1 MTFLKKIKTSFV
13 YELFINYIFYHL
25 YHFFWL
31 YILNFKARILYILWG
46 KKNEYFDL
54 NQNDKLLI
62 KEDINFKNLALKIK
76 KETLPK
82 IPELKKKIMSK
93 EYREEMLNKN
103 SAFGENPYAIE
114 LYDELSDELKTE
126 IVNFAA
132 SKKMITTAASYM
144 GIFPMITRVQVSLNI
159 PRENSNLRSAM
170 LWHKDLFG
178 FKNLDFFMAVTDIN
192 EESGPFFC
200 LEEKIKAG
208 VFKNFKYKQDNK
220 IGERGKVS
228 LEEFDKVFK
237 NKKIIDLIGS
247 SGTAMLLDTFSTF
260 HRGGF
265 CKSQDRLVLRICYQS
280 QDVVYDSYKK
290 SHEYF
295 LYDKSIK
302 KVNIKDKFLK
312 YLFFNN
318 PPIIMKS
325 LSKVLL
331 RFYSLVEFKF
341 K

>member
-1 MTFLKKIKTSFV
+1 
-13 YELFINYIFYHL
+13 
-25 YHFFWL
+25 
-31 YILNFKARILYILWG
+31 
-46 KKNEYFDL
+46 
-54 NQNDKLLI
+54 
-62 KEDINFKNLALKIK
+62 
-76 KETLPK
+76 
-82 IPELKKKIMSK
+82 
-93 EYREEMLNKN
+93 
-103 SAFGENPYAIE
+103 
-114 LYDELSDELKTE
+114 
-126 IVNFAA
+126 
-132 SKKMITTAASYM
+132 
-144 GIFPMITRVQVSLNI
+144 
-159 PRENSNLRSAM
+159 
-170 LWHKDLFG
+170 
-178 FKNLDFFMAVTDIN
+178 
-192 EESGPFFC
+192 
-200 LEEKIKAG
+200 
-208 VFKNFKYKQDNK
+208 
-220 IGERGKVS
+220 
-228 LEEFDKVFK
+228 
-237 NKKIIDLIGS
+237 
-247 SGTAMLLDTFSTF
+247 MLLDTFSTF